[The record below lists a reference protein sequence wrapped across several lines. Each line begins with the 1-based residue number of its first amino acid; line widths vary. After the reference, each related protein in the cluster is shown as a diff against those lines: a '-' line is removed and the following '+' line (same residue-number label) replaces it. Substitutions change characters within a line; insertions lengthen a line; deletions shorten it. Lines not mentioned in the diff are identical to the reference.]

1 MAQYQGLSAIE
12 FHNGNI
18 IMKDLNV
25 GGVYDEYMTHVGG
38 GSNYSAINNAYGS
51 TPSSYAAVNSGIRF
65 SNQYSVAGLDIDKIP
80 KLKDAINNYIKV
92 LNKYADNLDTTK
104 NTEWNALV
112 KNAIRG
118 GSSEQSAKTYITSIC
133 TQCRNQIKVFESFVT
148 ALDKL
153 QASYKNQDAK

>member
-1 MAQYQGLSAIE
+1 MA
-12 FHNGNI
+12 
-18 IMKDLNV
+18 
-25 GGVYDEYMTHVGG
+25 
-38 GSNYSAINNAYGS
+38 
-51 TPSSYAAVNSGIRF
+51 GITF
-65 SNQYSVAGLDIDKIP
+65 SNQYSVAGLDVDKIS
-80 KLKDAINNYIKV
+80 KVKEAINNYIKV